1 MMFENLRREV
11 RHEENREN
19 NHVCRCIYLC
29 DRSLRTR
36 FRGVIYSRVLLI
48 IMIGILTALAGYG
61 LICLDDFI
69 PDIKKSHPLMLCR
82 AGAIY
87 KEFK

>member
-1 MMFENLRREV
+1 MKRIGKIIVSVGAFISVIGACALDSDG
-11 RHEENREN
+11 
-19 NHVCRCIYLC
+19 L
-29 DRSLRTR
+29 
-36 FRGVIYSRVLLI
+36 IYSGVLLI

-69 PDIKKSHPLMLCR
+69 PDIKKSHPSMLCR
-82 AGAIY
+82 AGAIC

>member
-1 MMFENLRREV
+1 MKRIGKIIMTIGAFISIAGACALDSEGL
-11 RHEENREN
+11 
-19 NHVCRCIYLC
+19 
-29 DRSLRTR
+29 
-36 FRGVIYSRVLLI
+36 IYSRVLLI

>member
-1 MMFENLRREV
+1 MKRIGKIIMSVGAFISVTGACALDSEGL
-11 RHEENREN
+11 
-19 NHVCRCIYLC
+19 
-29 DRSLRTR
+29 
-36 FRGVIYSRVLLI
+36 IYSRVLLI
-48 IMIGILTALAGYG
+48 IMIGILTALAGYC

>member
-1 MMFENLRREV
+1 MKRIGKMIMTVGAFISVIGACALDSEGL
-11 RHEENREN
+11 
-19 NHVCRCIYLC
+19 
-29 DRSLRTR
+29 
-36 FRGVIYSRVLLI
+36 IYSRVILI
-48 IMIGILTALAGYG
+48 IMIGILIALAGYG

-82 AGAIY
+82 AGAIH

>member
-1 MMFENLRREV
+1 MKRIGKIIMSVGAFISVTGACALDSEGLIYRRE
-11 RHEENREN
+11 
-19 NHVCRCIYLC
+19 
-29 DRSLRTR
+29 
-36 FRGVIYSRVLLI
+36 LLI
-48 IMIGILTALAGYG
+48 IMIGILIALAGYG
-61 LICLDDFI
+61 LICLDGYI

>member
-1 MMFENLRREV
+1 MKR
-11 RHEENREN
+11 
-19 NHVCRCIYLC
+19 I
-29 DRSLRTR
+29 
-36 FRGVIYSRVLLI
+36 GKI
-48 IMIGILTALAGYG
+48 IMSVGAFISVTGAC
-61 LICLDDFI
+61 LICLDGYI

>member
-1 MMFENLRREV
+1 MKRIGKIIMSVGAFISVIGACALDSDG
-11 RHEENREN
+11 
-19 NHVCRCIYLC
+19 L
-29 DRSLRTR
+29 
-36 FRGVIYSRVLLI
+36 IYSRVLLI

-82 AGAIY
+82 AGAIR
-87 KEFK
+87 KDFK

>member
-1 MMFENLRREV
+1 MKRIGKIIVSVGAFISVIGACALDSDG
-11 RHEENREN
+11 
-19 NHVCRCIYLC
+19 L
-29 DRSLRTR
+29 
-36 FRGVIYSRVLLI
+36 IYSGVLLI

-69 PDIKKSHPLMLCR
+69 PDIKKSHPSMLCR
-82 AGAIY
+82 AGAIH